1 MHIRL
6 TSEYQR
12 LGKPQEEEG
21 AMKVDTSHK
30 QARRC
35 EPWTALC
42 VLSLVTVM
50 ILVAPS
56 VVFAKSVAFS
66 LDCEKA
72 LLNTERTVTA
82 TVTDDNGGP
91 AANLAVG
98 FSIVSGANSPQRYQ
112 TSTDGAGIAQL
123 TYTDTGPNPSDE
135 RIDKINFYDMSAGFA
150 VLLDFTDVYWTPD
163 DQDPVLLSCMEPS
176 AQTVNVGG
184 HGKLNVKKKGAMR
197 IMVCSDGE
205 LDLFS
210 VDPETV
216 TLAGVK
222 PERWKYKDIR
232 YCAGGKDGFVD
243 LVFKFKNRK
252 IVEALEGVLAR
263 ELVDDD
269 KVELD
274 LAGSLDDGT
283 PLEGTYAVEIIKK
296 DKKAKRC
303 KKKKMAKK

>member
-1 MHIRL
+1 
-6 TSEYQR
+6 
-12 LGKPQEEEG
+12 
-21 AMKVDTSHK
+21 MKEDKSYRPD
-30 QARRC
+30 RRYAS
-35 EPWTALC
+35 WAALC
-42 VLSLVTVM
+42 VLSLLAAMVFAV
-50 ILVAPS
+50 PS
-56 VVFAKSVAFS
+56 VVFAQITGELSQECDF
-66 LDCEKA
+66 A
-72 LLNTERTVTA
+72 LIGTEHTITAKVTEGGAPGA
-82 TVTDDNGGP
+82 TVPTFFYSTDPDNYGTYK
-91 AANLAVG
+91 
-98 FSIVSGANSPQRYQ
+98 SGALSFDEN
-112 TSTDGAGIAQL
+112 GIATF
-123 TYTDTGPNPSDE
+123 TYMVDSVGQVDISLLWVKQDGS
-135 RIDKINFYDMSAGFA
+135 YDWVTLDA
-150 VLLDFTDVYWTPD
+150 VTTTWTSD
-163 DQDPVLLSCMEPS
+163 DQDLLSCMEPS